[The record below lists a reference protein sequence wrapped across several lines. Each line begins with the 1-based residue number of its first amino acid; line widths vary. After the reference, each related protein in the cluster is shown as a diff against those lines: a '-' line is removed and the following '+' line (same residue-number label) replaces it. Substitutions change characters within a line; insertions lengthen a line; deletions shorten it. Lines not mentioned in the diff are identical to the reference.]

1 MTAAPRRIAARKL
14 DMTPVRLLDKA
25 EVLRIPGVTF
35 PTLWSW
41 MRAGKFPRARV
52 SAGGGSKSKS
62 VWRSDEVE
70 QWMDGLPLR
79 RLKDDPF
86 PAKPQLKIKA

>member
-1 MTAAPRRIAARKL
+1 MRNAPPI
-14 DMTPVRLLDKA
+14 RLLDKA
-25 EVLRIPGVTF
+25 EVLRITGVSF

-70 QWMDGLPLR
+70 LWINNLAVRP
-79 RLKDDPF
+79 LKDDPP
-86 PAKPQLKIKA
+86 PAKSQLNVKA